1 MNVQDYRANGYNLSQ
16 YIDDAT
22 VQRAEREVTAAYLVP
37 LVGDEVDVTSEP
49 EKSVLMSLAFLL
61 IQQRSISATRAGGK
75 TKNTPQSS
83 TPTAD
88 DMLTQAAKTA
98 AFWLNAIDKKAAL
111 KVSDI
116 CGIFFKTRYFYIN

>member
-98 AFWLNAIDKKAAL
+98 ATDDDDLGW
-111 KVSDI
+111 
-116 CGIFFKTRYFYIN
+116 